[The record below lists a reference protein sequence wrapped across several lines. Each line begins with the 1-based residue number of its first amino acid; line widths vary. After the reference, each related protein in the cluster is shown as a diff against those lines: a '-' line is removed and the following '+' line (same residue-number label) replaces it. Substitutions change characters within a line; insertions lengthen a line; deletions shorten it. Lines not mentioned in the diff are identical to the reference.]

1 MTQPPTGQ
9 GPEPLDPHEAQTGPG
24 QSGPVGSGQPGPGQP
39 QQPYGGGAP
48 GGPVRPLSPGEEQG
62 WGVAV
67 HLGGVFLSWLVP
79 LVVWLVFRER
89 SRMIDDHGK
98 EALNFQITLFIA
110 YVVGGILTVIIIGAV
125 IVFIAWICAIIFGI
139 MASIA
144 AYNRRPYRYPISI
157 RFIK

>member
-1 MTQPPTGQ
+1 MTQQPIGQ
-9 GPEPLDPHEAQTGPG
+9 GPEPFDPNN
-24 QSGPVGSGQPGPGQP
+24 P
-39 QQPYGGGAP
+39 QQPPQPVGGAQP
-48 GGPVRPLSPGEEQG
+48 SVQALSPGEEQG

-89 SRMIDDHGK
+89 SRLIDDHGK
-98 EALNFQITLFIA
+98 EALNFQITLFIG
-110 YVVGGILTVIIIGAV
+110 YVISVVLMFVLVGILLW
-125 IVFIAWICAIIFGI
+125 IALWICAIIFGI
-139 MASIA
+139 MASMA